1 MGRRWSCGWQVV
13 YKLEQQDQGSGP
25 CQELSRGEE
34 ERNGSVSLVR
44 EQTLGIQDLQV
55 TGKGVSQGHGGAIRE
70 EPPKSSCLQALCPCP
85 HSPSPASK
93 PATPLELPCQ

>member
-1 MGRRWSCGWQVV
+1 MGRRWSGGWQVV

-44 EQTLGIQDLQV
+44 EQTLGIQDTEMGPQSLLRRFFL
-55 TGKGVSQGHGGAIRE
+55 GA
-70 EPPKSSCLQALCPCP
+70 PSCR
-85 HSPSPASK
+85 
-93 PATPLELPCQ
+93 

>member
-44 EQTLGIQDLQV
+44 EQTLGIQDSL
-55 TGKGVSQGHGGAIRE
+55 
-70 EPPKSSCLQALCPCP
+70 
-85 HSPSPASK
+85 
-93 PATPLELPCQ
+93 